1 MKCISQEVLRNIPH
15 VDIKRRNFLNQENA
29 ELDMTK
35 QEVKKMTEQLQKSNQ
50 KRIWVDKFD
59 EEDWEELFRSDLW
72 EPFEDNKAFMRVIQ
86 NNYRAVIKE
95 L

>member
-50 KRIWVDKFD
+50 KKIWVDKFD
-59 EEDWEELFRSDLW
+59 EEDWRELLLLDSW
-72 EPFEDNKAFMRVIQ
+72 EPFEDDKAFMRVI
-86 NNYRAVIKE
+86 
-95 L
+95 